1 MTIRIENAYILTM
14 NDRDEII
21 ENGCVLIQDDKILF
35 TGQSADAP
43 QTKVD
48 RTIDA
53 HGNIIMPGFV
63 NAHTHLPMTI
73 FKGYGEGLPLD
84 RWLNEKIWPA
94 EDRLTSEIM
103 FWSSMLGLIEMVKS
117 GTTAFLDMYMG
128 YDGFAEAVKASRM
141 RATFTRAIVDLG
153 DGCGDRLEDSEA
165 LYRKYHGAGNLSVMM
180 SLHGEYTCTENTARK
195 LVDMARELKT
205 GIHVHVSETR
215 AEHEGAIARQG
226 LTPMGFLDKI
236 GATDVP
242 LAAAHCVHVSKSD
255 MALMAEKGVSV
266 LSCPQSNL
274 KLGSGIAP
282 VAEMMAAGVNVAV
295 GTDGSSS
302 NNNLDMIEETMLIGL
317 LQRGITQNAGAVSD
331 MQALKMAT
339 CGGAK
344 ALGKASEIGQIKAGF
359 LADIIM
365 IDTSGIAFTPAN
377 DWVSCILN
385 SGSGRDVAMTMI
397 GGEIVYENGKVTFAD
412 ETETKE
418 RVEKFAREIC
428 L

>member
-1 MTIRIENAYILTM
+1 
-14 NDRDEII
+14 
-21 ENGCVLIQDDKILF
+21 
-35 TGQSADAP
+35 
-43 QTKVD
+43 
-48 RTIDA
+48 
-53 HGNIIMPGFV
+53 
-63 NAHTHLPMTI
+63 
-73 FKGYGEGLPLD
+73 
-84 RWLNEKIWPA
+84 
-94 EDRLTSEIM
+94 
-103 FWSSMLGLIEMVKS
+103 
-117 GTTAFLDMYMG
+117 
-128 YDGFAEAVKASRM
+128 
-141 RATFTRAIVDLG
+141 
-153 DGCGDRLEDSEA
+153 
-165 LYRKYHGAGNLSVMM
+165 MM
-180 SLHGEYTCTENTARK
+180 
-195 LVDMARELKT
+195 
-205 GIHVHVSETR
+205 
-215 AEHEGAIARQG
+215 
-226 LTPMGFLDKI
+226 
-236 GATDVP
+236 
-242 LAAAHCVHVSKSD
+242 
-255 MALMAEKGVSV
+255 LMAEKGVSV

-344 ALGKASEIGQIKAGF
+344 ALGKASKIGQINAGF